1 LPNSRYSPNTSKLLV
16 PAEPLELGG
25 VGAGGH
31 AGAEGA
37 ALEAMAAEFASHETR
52 RDGAGVV
59 LPLPFQ
65 LGRLAL
71 R

>member
-1 LPNSRYSPNTSKLLV
+1 LPNSRYSPSTSKLLV
-16 PAEPLELGG
+16 SAEPLEL
-25 VGAGGH
+25 GAGGH

-52 RDGAGVV
+52 RDGAGVD

>member
-1 LPNSRYSPNTSKLLV
+1 V

-52 RDGAGVV
+52 RDGAGVD